1 MSYDNLRKG
10 RFSAPGHEYLVTSA
24 THRRA
29 PVFADFRAARALIC
43 VLRESADAGT
53 AEWLAWVIMPDHLHA
68 LLRLEASTDLGKL
81 MQTVK
86 GRSARRINA
95 LAARR
100 QRLWQPGF
108 HDHALRAEEDRMA
121 VARYIVANPL
131 RAGLVRRIGDY
142 PHWDCVW
149 L

>member
-29 PVFADFRAARALIC
+29 PVFADFRSARALIC
-43 VLRESADAGT
+43 VLRESAEAGM
-53 AEWLAWVIMPDHLHA
+53 AEWLAWVIMPDHFHA
-68 LLRLEASTDLGKL
+68 LLRLGAACQLGEL
-81 MQTVK
+81 VQTVK

-95 LAARR
+95 LCARQ

-108 HDHALRAEEDRMA
+108 HDHALRAEEERLA